1 MFRII
6 RNVSSLVGLFYLF
19 YTLRYSLKFLL
30 QACLTTQTKQAFN
43 LPSIS
48 ARRNFWEY
56 VNMMFNNPD
65 LERIRKFGPDRAC
78 AEWVL
83 RNGGAV
89 VWANHQKQTDYN
101 LLPSEEQGVT
111 QLLEIDGTNS
121 SISHYGFPHLGKFC
135 FGYYVSTFISQ

>member
-1 MFRII
+1 
-6 RNVSSLVGLFYLF
+6 
-19 YTLRYSLKFLL
+19 
-30 QACLTTQTKQAFN
+30 
-43 LPSIS
+43 
-48 ARRNFWEY
+48 
-56 VNMMFNNPD
+56 MMFNNPD

-135 FGYYVSTFISQ
+135 FGYYVSSFISQ